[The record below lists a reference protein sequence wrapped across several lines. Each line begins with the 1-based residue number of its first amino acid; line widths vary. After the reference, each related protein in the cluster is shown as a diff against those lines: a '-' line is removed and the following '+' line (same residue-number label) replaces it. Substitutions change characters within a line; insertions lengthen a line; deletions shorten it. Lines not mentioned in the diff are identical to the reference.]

1 MNDIIQISR
10 FIREHNLDDS
20 FLTSPNSRETLI
32 KRLYAGIN
40 KGLISNENDASIFLF
55 KSLNKNGLWRVK
67 QQLRER
73 LFEIVLTLKTDN
85 QTFSSLK
92 KNYFIALKHFT
103 VAEYLSKNGFL
114 MTAIPILEK
123 TINLAIK
130 IDYTELIF
138 LTSRPLYQYY
148 AIEMQSKQK
157 FKKYQKLY
165 VKSIEIMRYEM
176 MARDYYIQL
185 SHLTLNNLSNS
196 KIFRN
201 KLIEYSDKLNSINIE
216 KNTYIFRFNKYEI
229 DSTKYFVFR
238 RYDLVLKNAQEAI
251 LFFQQKPFST
261 FLITFSFTTD
271 LIFSNILLKKHEEAE
286 KQINSLL
293 PEFKFKSYN
302 YYKTQF
308 YHFFNYSYW
317 GKYDKLFYI
326 VNDGLIGLNN
336 KKTHFQYENWKIR
349 EAYVY
354 FLIEAG
360 KINLSQKERE
370 NYSSF
375 KLAKFIND
383 VPIF

>member
-1 MNDIIQISR
+1 
-10 FIREHNLDDS
+10 
-20 FLTSPNSRETLI
+20 
-32 KRLYAGIN
+32 
-40 KGLISNENDASIFLF
+40 
-55 KSLNKNGLWRVK
+55 
-67 QQLRER
+67 
-73 LFEIVLTLKTDN
+73 
-85 QTFSSLK
+85 
-92 KNYFIALKHFT
+92 
-103 VAEYLSKNGFL
+103 
-114 MTAIPILEK
+114 
-123 TINLAIK
+123 
-130 IDYTELIF
+130 
-138 LTSRPLYQYY
+138 
-148 AIEMQSKQK
+148 
-157 FKKYQKLY
+157 
-165 VKSIEIMRYEM
+165 
-176 MARDYYIQL
+176 
-185 SHLTLNNLSNS
+185 
-196 KIFRN
+196 
-201 KLIEYSDKLNSINIE
+201 LNSINIE
-216 KNTYIFRFNKYEI
+216 INSYIFRFNKYAI

-354 FLIEAG
+354 FLIEAR

-383 VPIF
+383 VPIFSRDKRGKNISILVVQMLFFIVRGQNDNAIERIDSLKQYTYRYLRNDDTFRSNCFIKMLVNIPEANFYRARVKARSKSLELKLLHSEFSLQGINKDIEIIPFNFLWNIIMNVLEDKK